1 MYGNEKRSSLIIYSA
16 VFVALITVGGWISIP
31 FIVPFTLQTLF
42 VLLAASVMKK
52 YAVIPA
58 ALYVLFGT
66 LGLPLFHNGTA
77 GIGIL
82 FGPTGG
88 FLIGFILM
96 AFIAGMFFSKKTLS
110 ADITGLVLATLLS
123 YIFGAGWF
131 MISSGAT
138 LPAALITCVVPFIA
152 GDVIKITA
160 AELVT
165 LRLRKSEGSALDPD
179 R

>member
-1 MYGNEKRSSLIIYSA
+1 MYGNEKRSRLIMYSA

-31 FIVPFTLQTLF
+31 FVVPFTLQTLF

-82 FGPTGG
+82 LGPTGG

-96 AFIAGMFFSKKTLS
+96 AFIAGLFFSKKTVS
-110 ADITGLVLATLLS
+110 MDIVGLVLATLVC
-123 YIFGAGWF
+123 YFCGVGWF

-138 LPAALITCVVPFIA
+138 LWAALFACVIPFII
-152 GDVIKITA
+152 GDIIKITA

-165 LRLRKSEGSALDPD
+165 IRLRKSERSIFDSD

>member
-31 FIVPFTLQTLF
+31 FVVPFTLQTMF

-52 YAVIPA
+52 YAVIPT

-66 LGLPLFHNGTA
+66 LGLPIFHNGTS

-96 AFIAGMFFSKKTLS
+96 AFIAGLFFSKKTMS

-131 MISSGAT
+131 MISSGAS
-138 LPAALITCVVPFIA
+138 LLAALIACVVPFII
-152 GDVIKITA
+152 GDIIKITA
-160 AELVT
+160 VELIT
-165 LRLRKSEGSALDPD
+165 LRLRKSERVVFD
-179 R
+179 

>member
-1 MYGNEKRSSLIIYSA
+1 MYGDERRSSLIMYSA

-31 FIVPFTLQTLF
+31 FVVPFTLQTLF

-52 YAVIPA
+52 YAVIPTV
-58 ALYVLFGT
+58 LYVLFGT

-82 FGPTGG
+82 LGPTGG

-96 AFIAGMFFSKKTLS
+96 AFIAGLFFSKKIVCM
-110 ADITGLVLATLLS
+110 DIVGLVLATLVC
-123 YIFGAGWF
+123 YFCGVAWF

-138 LPAALITCVVPFIA
+138 LWAALIACVIPFIV
-152 GDVIKITA
+152 GDIIKITA

-165 LRLRKSEGSALDPD
+165 IRLRKSERSVFDPD

>member
-1 MYGNEKRSSLIIYSA
+1 MYGNEKRSGLIIYSA

-31 FIVPFTLQTLF
+31 FVVPFTLQTMF

-52 YAVIPA
+52 YAVIPT

-66 LGLPLFHNGTA
+66 LGLPIFHNGTS

-88 FLIGFILM
+88 FLIGFVLM

-110 ADITGLVLATLLS
+110 ADITGLILATLLS

-131 MISSGAT
+131 MISSGAS
-138 LPAALITCVVPFIA
+138 LLAALIACVVPFII
-152 GDVIKITA
+152 GDFIKITA
-160 AELVT
+160 VELIT
-165 LRLRKSEGSALDPD
+165 LRLRKSERVVFD
-179 R
+179 

>member
-31 FIVPFTLQTLF
+31 FVVPFTLQTMF

-52 YAVIPA
+52 YAVIPT

-66 LGLPLFHNGTA
+66 LGLPIFHNGTS

-96 AFIAGMFFSKKTLS
+96 AFIAGLFFSKKTLS
-110 ADITGLVLATLLS
+110 ADITGLILATLLS

-131 MISSGAT
+131 MISSGAS
-138 LPAALITCVVPFIA
+138 LLAALIACVVPFII
-152 GDVIKITA
+152 GDIIKITA
-160 AELVT
+160 VELIT
-165 LRLRKSEGSALDPD
+165 LRLRKSERVVFD
-179 R
+179 

>member
-1 MYGNEKRSSLIIYSA
+1 MYGNEKRSALIIYSA

-82 FGPTGG
+82 LGPTGG
-88 FLIGFILM
+88 FLIWFILM
-96 AFIAGMFFSKKTLS
+96 AFTAGLFFSKKNLVCRYYRAGS
-110 ADITGLVLATLLS
+110 RNACLLCLRGGLVYDLVRSFA
-123 YIFGAGWF
+123 
-131 MISSGAT
+131 SGCPDH
-138 LPAALITCVVPFIA
+138 LCDPVYCRRYNKNHCCRA
-152 GDVIKITA
+152 GDAPSSK
-160 AELVT
+160 
-165 LRLRKSEGSALDPD
+165 K
-179 R
+179 

>member
-1 MYGNEKRSSLIIYSA
+1 M
-16 VFVALITVGGWISIP
+16 ALITVGGWISIP

-82 FGPTGG
+82 LGPTDG

-96 AFIAGMFFSKKTLS
+96 AFTAGLFFSKKPCLPILPGWFSQRLS
-110 ADITGLVLATLLS
+110 AMP
-123 YIFGAGWF
+123 AGW
-131 MISSGAT
+131 SG
-138 LPAALITCVVPFIA
+138 L
-152 GDVIKITA
+152 
-160 AELVT
+160 
-165 LRLRKSEGSALDPD
+165 
-179 R
+179 

>member
-31 FIVPFTLQTLF
+31 FVVPFTLQTMF

-52 YAVIPA
+52 YAVIPT

-66 LGLPLFHNGTA
+66 LGLPIFHNGTS

-96 AFIAGMFFSKKTLS
+96 AFIAGLFFSKKTMS

-131 MISSGAT
+131 MISSGAS
-138 LPAALITCVVPFIA
+138 LLAALIACVVPFII
-152 GDVIKITA
+152 GDIIKITA
-160 AELVT
+160 VELIT
-165 LRLRKSEGSALDPD
+165 LRLRKSE
-179 R
+179 RVVFN

>member
-1 MYGNEKRSSLIIYSA
+1 MYGNEKRSGLIIYSA

-31 FIVPFTLQTLF
+31 FVVPFTLQTMF

-52 YAVIPA
+52 YAVIPT

-66 LGLPLFHNGTA
+66 LGLPIFHNGTS

-110 ADITGLVLATLLS
+110 ADITGLILATLLS

-131 MISSGAT
+131 MISSGAS
-138 LPAALITCVVPFIA
+138 LLAALIACVVPFII
-152 GDVIKITA
+152 GDFIKITA
-160 AELVT
+160 VELIT
-165 LRLRKSEGSALDPD
+165 LRLRKSERVVFD
-179 R
+179 

>member
-1 MYGNEKRSSLIIYSA
+1 
-16 VFVALITVGGWISIP
+16 
-31 FIVPFTLQTLF
+31 
-42 VLLAASVMKK
+42 
-52 YAVIPA
+52 
-58 ALYVLFGT
+58 VLFGT

>member
-1 MYGNEKRSSLIIYSA
+1 M
-16 VFVALITVGGWISIP
+16 FVALITVGGWISIP
-31 FIVPFTLQTLF
+31 FVVPFTLQTMF

-52 YAVIPA
+52 YAVIPT

-66 LGLPLFHNGTA
+66 LGLPIFHNGTS

-96 AFIAGMFFSKKTLS
+96 AFIAGLSFSKKTMS

-131 MISSGAT
+131 MISSGAS
-138 LPAALITCVVPFIA
+138 LLAALIACVVPFII
-152 GDVIKITA
+152 GDIIKITA
-160 AELVT
+160 VELIT
-165 LRLRKSEGSALDPD
+165 LRLRKSERVVFD
-179 R
+179 

>member
-1 MYGNEKRSSLIIYSA
+1 MYGNEKRSGLIIYSA

-31 FIVPFTLQTLF
+31 FVVPFTLQTMF

-52 YAVIPA
+52 YAVIPT

-66 LGLPLFHNGTA
+66 LGLPIFHNGTS

-110 ADITGLVLATLLS
+110 ADKTGLIQATLLS

-131 MISSGAT
+131 MISSGAS
-138 LPAALITCVVPFIA
+138 LLAALIACVVPFII
-152 GDVIKITA
+152 GDFIKITA
-160 AELVT
+160 VELIT
-165 LRLRKSEGSALDPD
+165 LRLRKSERVVFD
-179 R
+179 

>member
-1 MYGNEKRSSLIIYSA
+1 MYGNEKRSGLIIYSA

-31 FIVPFTLQTLF
+31 FVVPFTLQTMF

-52 YAVIPA
+52 YAVIPT

-66 LGLPLFHNGTA
+66 LGLPIFHNGTS

-88 FLIGFILM
+88 FLIGFVLM

-110 ADITGLVLATLLS
+110 ADITGLILATLLS

-131 MISSGAT
+131 MISSGAS
-138 LPAALITCVVPFIA
+138 LLAALIACVVPFII
-152 GDVIKITA
+152 GDIIKITA
-160 AELVT
+160 VELIT
-165 LRLRKSEGSALDPD
+165 LRLRKSERVVFD
-179 R
+179 

>member
-31 FIVPFTLQTLF
+31 FVVPFTLQTMF

-52 YAVIPA
+52 YAVIPT

-66 LGLPLFHNGTA
+66 LGLPIFHNGTS

-96 AFIAGMFFSKKTLS
+96 AFIAGLFFSKKTLS

-131 MISSGAT
+131 MISSGAS
-138 LPAALITCVVPFIA
+138 LLAALIACVVPFII
-152 GDVIKITA
+152 GDIIKITA
-160 AELVT
+160 VELIT
-165 LRLRKSEGSALDPD
+165 LRLRKSERVVFD
-179 R
+179 

>member
-16 VFVALITVGGWISIP
+16 VFVALITVGGWISVP
-31 FIVPFTLQTLF
+31 FVVPFTLQTMF

-52 YAVIPA
+52 YAVIPT

-66 LGLPLFHNGTA
+66 PGLPIFHNGTA

-82 FGPTGG
+82 LGPTGG

-110 ADITGLVLATLLS
+110 ADITGLLLATLVC

-131 MISSGAT
+131 MISSGAS
-138 LPAALITCVVPFIA
+138 LLAALIACVVPFII
-152 GDVIKITA
+152 GDIIKITA
-160 AELVT
+160 VELIT
-165 LRLRKSEGSALDPD
+165 LRLRKSERFVFD
-179 R
+179 

>member
-31 FIVPFTLQTLF
+31 FVVPFTLQTMF

-52 YAVIPA
+52 YAVIPT

-66 LGLPLFHNGTA
+66 LGLPIFHNGTA

-82 FGPTGG
+82 LGPTGG

-96 AFIAGMFFSKKTLS
+96 AFIAGMFFSKKTIS
-110 ADITGLVLATLLS
+110 ADIIGLVLATLVS
-123 YIFGAGWF
+123 YICGAGWF
-131 MISSGAT
+131 MISSGAS
-138 LPAALITCVVPFIA
+138 LLAALIACVVPFIA
-152 GDVIKITA
+152 GDIIKITA
-160 AELVT
+160 VELIT
-165 LRLRKSEGSALDPD
+165 LRLRKSERFVFD
-179 R
+179 

>member
-31 FIVPFTLQTLF
+31 FVVPFTLQTMF
-42 VLLAASVMKK
+42 VLLAASVMNK
-52 YAVIPA
+52 YAVIPT

-66 LGLPLFHNGTA
+66 LGLPIFHNGTS

-82 FGPTGG
+82 FGPTCG

-110 ADITGLVLATLLS
+110 ADITGLVLATLVS
-123 YIFGAGWF
+123 YICGAGWF
-131 MISSGAT
+131 MISSGAS
-138 LPAALITCVVPFIA
+138 LLAALIACVVPFII
-152 GDVIKITA
+152 GDIIKITA
-160 AELVT
+160 VELIT
-165 LRLRKSEGSALDPD
+165 LRLRKSERVVFD
-179 R
+179 